1 MFIQSVWSG
10 PNWYQIGKKAIF
22 VHLKLAS
29 FTSNKDVYVNRLESV
44 FFELWMCISQNTISW
59 KGGIP
64 LNWILKALKWNKP
77 KDRAQRVD
85 EENGVI
91 CLAIMFT
98 SRVMA
103 FKMSEMAIFFSPDN
117 SKILVTS
124 WAISLSTRGRSLCPN
139 WVCFFSIQEK
149 VH

>member
-1 MFIQSVWSG
+1 MLTG
-10 PNWYQIGKKAIF
+10 
-22 VHLKLAS
+22 LKVSSL
-29 FTSNKDVYVNRLESV
+29 NCECV
-44 FFELWMCISQNTISW
+44 FHRTQYHE

-91 CLAIMFT
+91 CLAILFT

-117 SKILVTS
+117 SKILVTI

-139 WVCFFSIQEK
+139 WVCFFSI
-149 VH
+149 